1 MSYQI
6 YHLQRHTHYFQSDE
20 DSCNLFLFPSPFLLS
35 HQWLDYM
42 TAPLQRIIDNTEE
55 LEPTDGIGAFEIP
68 PLGGAENLQEV
79 RVILDLRF

>member
-1 MSYQI
+1 
-6 YHLQRHTHYFQSDE
+6 
-20 DSCNLFLFPSPFLLS
+20 
-35 HQWLDYM
+35 M

-79 RVILDLRF
+79 RVILDLKF